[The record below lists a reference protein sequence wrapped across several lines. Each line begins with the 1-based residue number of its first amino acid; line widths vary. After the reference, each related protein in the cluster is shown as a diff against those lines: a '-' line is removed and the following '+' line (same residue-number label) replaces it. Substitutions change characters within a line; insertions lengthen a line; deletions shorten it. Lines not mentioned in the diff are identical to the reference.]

1 MSLSFKD
8 SQKSIGS
15 QQATTPSLMTLRAS
29 TFALTDFQISDKY
42 EYYNNYSDSNASS
55 ISASKDITVKSSQIN
70 LTKESNSQFIPFE
83 MDRFYDG
90 IDLMEMTLKIHFVN
104 NEQKEYYS
112 DPINV
117 SYSNSKIKFGWLI
130 DEYVTHVVGQVRFE
144 IIATGTNEKGHT
156 YVWRTKPNGLL
167 NILDSLTG
175 DGTIDT
181 LLDTISHK
189 EIDEIFS

>member
-8 SQKSIGS
+8 SQKSLGS
-15 QQATTPSLMTLRAS
+15 QQAAIPSLMTLRAS

-55 ISASKDITVKSSQIN
+55 ISESKDITVKSSQVN
-70 LTKESNSQFIPFE
+70 LTKESNSQYIPFE

-104 NEQKEYYS
+104 KEQKEYYS
-112 DPINV
+112 DPVNV
-117 SYSNSKIKFGWLI
+117 SYNDSKIKFGWLI
-130 DEYVTHVVGQVRFE
+130 DEYVTYVVGQVRFE
-144 IIATGTNEKGHT
+144 IIATGINEKGQN

-167 NILDSLTG
+167 NILDSLTS
-175 DGTIDT
+175 DGIIET
-181 LLDTISHK
+181 LLDTISNK
-189 EIDEIFS
+189 EIDKIFS